1 METLVASR
9 SSGSSAGEPPLGSPS
24 APARRWLE
32 QGPPGEVGNVKSVIR
47 GHVMCS
53 SPPLSIS
60 LAPPASNS
68 AGQGAGPAPPLGVRA
83 PPAPRGGERARASAF
98 VIGRFFEGASKSVG
112 GQVSPGWRQTQTFP
126 FLCFRLLNPLLKPR
140 LAEDGNRAAA

>member
-9 SSGSSAGEPPLGSPS
+9 SSGSSAGEAPLGSPS

-32 QGPPGEVGNVKSVIR
+32 QRPPGEVGNVKSVIR

-53 SPPLSIS
+53 SPLLSIS
-60 LAPPASNS
+60 PAPPASNS

-83 PPAPRGGERARASAF
+83 PPAPRGAS
-98 VIGRFFEGASKSVG
+98 GRGPVPLLLVVSLKGHRNLSAAKCPQG
-112 GQVSPGWRQTQTFP
+112 GDRHKRFP
-126 FLCFRLLNPLLKPR
+126 FCVS
-140 LAEDGNRAAA
+140 DS